1 MGRPQHRR
9 RQDVQLLG
17 YVLERSGDDAC
28 ARETGQDTG
37 RPPILTQRRQTQTVC
52 VCGRC
57 VCVCVCVRVC
67 VRVAVVRRKSDR
79 TPSFYCVMQRDVQ
92 RDQARARRF
101 SPVRSCVESVF
112 FYVIVDDDMSRGAVL
127 RRARAVLSH
136 FDQPS
141 ENEDRAGARAA
152 TPTG

>member
-1 MGRPQHRR
+1 M
-9 RQDVQLLG
+9 
-17 YVLERSGDDAC
+17 
-28 ARETGQDTG
+28 
-37 RPPILTQRRQTQTVC
+37 
-52 VCGRC
+52 C
-57 VCVCVCVRVC
+57 VCVCVCVC

-79 TPSFYCVMQRDVQ
+79 TPSFYCVYAERDVQ

-101 SPVRSCVESVF
+101 SPVRSCMESVF
-112 FYVIVDDDMSRGAVL
+112 FYVIVDDDISRGRLV